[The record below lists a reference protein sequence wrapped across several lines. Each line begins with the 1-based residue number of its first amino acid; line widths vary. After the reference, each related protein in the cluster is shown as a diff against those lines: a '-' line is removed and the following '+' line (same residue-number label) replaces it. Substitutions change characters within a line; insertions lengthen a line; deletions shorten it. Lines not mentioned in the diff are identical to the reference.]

1 MFLYMN
7 SVILLYFEILKRKI
21 EFFLCTFIKK
31 KMRRYKCPRFSQ
43 ERLNEAVDEEIT
55 KKGVKNI
62 TQAMFFN
69 QLCKEIIKSKN
80 EKLYP
85 IRPHVQIKKSDPFEI
100 ATHIALEYLKSMQ
113 MEMTIET
120 LNLEAKEKTKPIF
133 FTHGKLG
140 IRIDQNTIPNLIK
153 STDEIRNLNIK
164 EKIQRN
170 NQIITGPKKKKTPY
184 EDVSESD

>member
-1 MFLYMN
+1 
-7 SVILLYFEILKRKI
+7 
-21 EFFLCTFIKK
+21 
-31 KMRRYKCPRFSQ
+31 MRRYKCPKFSQ

-100 ATHIALEYLKSMQ
+100 AMHIALEYLKNKQ

-120 LNLEAKEKTKPIF
+120 LNLETKEKTKPIF

-140 IRIDQNTIPNLIK
+140 IKIDGNTIPALIR
-153 STDEIRNLNIK
+153 STYDVRNLDIK
-164 EKIQRN
+164 EKIKRN
-170 NQIITGPKKKKTPY
+170 NQIITSPKKKKILY
-184 EDVSESD
+184 EDLSESD